1 MRTSIAR
8 EVAGARWSVTTNFAN
23 EVSKNLRG
31 VAFPPTGILNTTD
44 WYYVK

>member
-1 MRTSIAR
+1 LQLP
-8 EVAGARWSVTTNFAN
+8 VLWSVTTNFAN